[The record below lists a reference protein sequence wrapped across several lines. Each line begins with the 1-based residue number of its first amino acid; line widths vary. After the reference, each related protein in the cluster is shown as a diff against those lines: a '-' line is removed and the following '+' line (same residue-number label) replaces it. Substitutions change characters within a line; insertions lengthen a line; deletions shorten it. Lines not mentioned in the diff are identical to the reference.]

1 MFMSESL
8 PENMLEHV
16 AERFRVLGDATRL
29 AILRLLLGDGE
40 LNVGEIVERLN
51 TSQANVSK
59 HLRVL
64 QAAGVVARRPVGTAA
79 YYRVTDPSL
88 TQLCDLVCS
97 RLREQVAADA
107 REFATG

>member
-1 MFMSESL
+1 MSEAL
-8 PENMLEHV
+8 PENMLEHI

-29 AILRLLLGDGE
+29 AILRLLLAEGE
-40 LNVGEIVERLN
+40 LNVGEIVENLQ

-64 QAAGVVARRPVGTAA
+64 QSAGVVSRRPVGTAA

-107 REFATG
+107 REFATA

>member
-1 MFMSESL
+1 MSEPL

-29 AILRLLLGDGE
+29 AILRLLLAKGE
-40 LNVGEIVERLN
+40 LNVGEIVENLQ

-64 QAAGVVARRPVGTAA
+64 QSAGVVARRPVGTAA

-97 RLREQVAADA
+97 RLREQVAVDA
-107 REFATG
+107 REFATV